1 MFQAVARNLSGV
13 KSMDKKKVVVV
24 DDNTLL
30 REGLCLMINADDGF
44 EVVAEADDGLTAVD
58 IILGLDP
65 GPDLVLMDLSMPKM
79 DGLSAIREI
88 RRHLPDTKILT
99 LTIHDSDR
107 FVLECFDAG
116 VSGYCL
122 KDATQAELMNA
133 LQVVLSGKTYISPG
147 IADTVMEGYL
157 EGKKTLKTETA
168 WDSLSQ
174 REREVLKL
182 VAEGYTSKE
191 IADFLCI
198 SPKTVERHRS
208 NIMGKLDLH
217 NVSELTSFAIEQGL
231 VGL

>member
-1 MFQAVARNLSGV
+1 
-13 KSMDKKKVVVV
+13 MDIKKVVVV

-30 REGLCLMINADDGF
+30 REGLCLMINANEGL
-44 EVVAEADDGLTAVD
+44 EVVAEADDGLTAVET
-58 IILGLDP
+58 ILGLEP
-65 GPDLVLMDLSMPKM
+65 APDLILMDLSMPKM

-88 RRHLPDTKILT
+88 TRQLPETKILT
-99 LTIHDSDR
+99 LTIHDSDQ

-116 VSGYCL
+116 VCGYCL

-133 LQVVLSGKTYISPG
+133 VDVVLSGKTYISPG
-147 IADTVMEGYL
+147 IADKVMEGYL
-157 EGKKTLKTETA
+157 EGKKTLKTESS
-168 WDSLSQ
+168 WDSLSP

-191 IADFLCI
+191 IAEFLCI

-217 NVSELTSFAIEQGL
+217 NVSELTSFAIDQGL
-231 VGL
+231 VVP

>member
-1 MFQAVARNLSGV
+1 M
-13 KSMDKKKVVVV
+13 
-24 DDNTLL
+24 T
-30 REGLCLMINADDGF
+30 
-44 EVVAEADDGLTAVD
+44 GLTAVD
-58 IILGLDP
+58 TILGLDP
-65 GPDLVLMDLSMPKM
+65 VPDLVLMDLSMPKM

-99 LTIHDSDR
+99 LTIHDSDQ
-107 FVLECFDAG
+107 FVLECFEAG

-133 LQVVLSGKTYISPG
+133 IEVVLSGKTYISPG
-147 IADTVMEGYL
+147 IADKVMEGFL
-157 EGKKTLKTETA
+157 EGHKTLKKTTA
-168 WDSLSQ
+168 WDSLSP

-191 IADFLCI
+191 VAEFLCI

-217 NVSELTSFAIEQGL
+217 NVSELTTFAIEQGL
-231 VGL
+231 VVP